1 LSTLTKSFIILLT
14 ISTLFLCGYVVQYVS
29 SVSNYKAEFEKN
41 QRELTARQ
49 SEIDNLNEN
58 LKDER
63 NKRIQLEDS
72 KNNQIAALDKKIKE
86 LQTEIDNLK
95 LQNAGL
101 SNTVDSWKITDQQL
115 INLSDN
121 IKDMYK
127 TAFAELNKTKAEL
140 ASERTK
146 LDETSN
152 TLIDKEAL
160 IDMLEKDVKQLT
172 EEKTALENKL
182 NDVLRPYGTKAAAQK
197 SLTPQSTL
205 AELATADTT
214 KIGLKG
220 LVTSVDMKNS
230 MAQISI
236 GSSDGVK
243 KAMRFHVSRGS
254 EYICDIVITDVA
266 SEVAVGMLELV
277 QRQPRTGDSVST
289 NW

>member
-1 LSTLTKSFIILLT
+1 MSTLTKSFIILLT
-14 ISTLFLCGYVVQYVS
+14 ISSLFLCGYVVQYVS
-29 SVSNYKAEFEKN
+29 SVSNYKAEYETK

-72 KNNQIAALDKKIKE
+72 KNKEIAALNKKISE
-86 LQTEIDNLK
+86 LQTEINDMK
-95 LQNAGL
+95 LQNASL
-101 SNTVDSWKITDQQL
+101 LNKVDSWITTTQQL
-115 INLSDN
+115 TNLSDKN
-121 IKDMYK
+121 REMYA
-127 TAFAELNKTKAEL
+127 TALTELSKTKDEL
-140 ASERTK
+140 VSERTK

-172 EEKTALENKL
+172 EEKIALENKL
-182 NDVLRPYGTKAAAQK
+182 NDILRPYGTKAAAQQPV
-197 SLTPQSTL
+197 TQQNDL
-205 AELATADTT
+205 AQLATATTT

-220 LVTSVDMKNS
+220 LVSGVDTKKS
-230 MAQISI
+230 MAKISI

-243 KAMRFHVSRGS
+243 KAMRFHVSRGN
-254 EYICDIVITDVA
+254 EYICDIVIIDVA
-266 SEVAVGMLELV
+266 AEEAVGTLELV
-277 QRQPRTGDSVST
+277 QQPPRPGDNVST

>member
-14 ISTLFLCGYVVQYVS
+14 ISSLFLCGYVVQYVS
-29 SVSNYKAEFEKN
+29 SVSNYKAEYETK

-58 LKDER
+58 LKNER

-72 KNNQIAALDKKIKE
+72 KNKEIAALNKKISE
-86 LQTEIDNLK
+86 LQTEINDMK
-95 LQNAGL
+95 LQNASL
-101 SNTVDSWKITDQQL
+101 LNKVDSWITTTQQL
-115 INLSDN
+115 TNLSDKN
-121 IKDMYK
+121 REMYA
-127 TAFAELNKTKAEL
+127 TALTELSKTKDEL
-140 ASERTK
+140 VSERTK

-172 EEKTALENKL
+172 EEKIALENKL
-182 NDVLRPYGTKAAAQK
+182 NDILRPYGTKAAAQQPV
-197 SLTPQSTL
+197 TQQNDL
-205 AELATADTT
+205 AQLATATTT

-220 LVTSVDMKNS
+220 LVSGVDTKKS
-230 MAQISI
+230 MAKISI

-243 KAMRFHVSRGS
+243 KAMRFHVSRGN
-254 EYICDIVITDVA
+254 EYICDIVIIDVA
-266 SEVAVGMLELV
+266 AEEAVGTLELV
-277 QRQPRTGDSVST
+277 QQPPRPGDNVST